1 MRCRSALLSCL
12 LVLFIT
18 SPLLAQ
24 SSLKTRQDYVVG
36 DHPVGV
42 VATDYDADG
51 FLDLITVNQQTDGNG
66 DIALLKGF
74 GDGRLRKVSSI
85 VSGSL
90 PSALVYTD
98 VNSDG
103 KPDLVVADLRS
114 QEITVHLGN
123 GTGGFGAKLST
134 LIVGTPASLAVGDFN
149 GDAKPDVAIL
159 NSAQNNVQI
168 LLGDG
173 LGRFPTSRQTF
184 AIAAS
189 SKQILTIDLNAD
201 AKRDLL
207 VVSNTT
213 NTLRIL
219 RGDGTGLF
227 TLNTTLTTGTG
238 PVAMVTADFNND
250 TRPDIAV
257 ANQAGDNVS
266 VFLQS
271 TSGSFGSPSTLS
283 PGFGP
288 RGIAVADLN
297 KDGRIDLIVTLG
309 KVSQEGQVALMTGN
323 GAGGFTLLN
332 TLFVGPAPNW
342 AATGDFN
349 RDGNLDLV
357 TANNTGNTVSLVPSI
372 GTATFLIPGR
382 IPLPFGSFPASVVV
396 GDFNNDSKV
405 DVISANEQTNNISVV
420 NGDGLCGFTS
430 VTSANNTGITPI
442 NIVATHFNADS
453 CPDLLTVNNGD
464 GSFSIMLGNCAGNFA
479 VTNGNAVGCPDP
491 ISVSVGDVNGDGRR
505 DIGMIC
511 ETAGELCTRLGT
523 GVSSPVFGL
532 LSLCTPSVTAT
543 PQGVAMGA
551 YNLDADEDYA
561 ITSSPVPSGD
571 PTDIIAIA
579 KSDGLGGVLDIP
591 ATFPVGLSPRG
602 VVNADLNGDGFLDLL
617 VANSGSNSISA
628 LLGDGGGVFSFPSI
642 DSPAGQAPTS
652 IAVADFNLD
661 GKLDAAT
668 TNTNANNVS
677 LLLGDGF
684 GHFTKAGDYGTRD
697 LPISI
702 GAGDCNGDGKPDLL
716 VADNFNDTITVLV
729 NQTAAGDP
737 LQVTDLFGQT
747 QTVYSWGIVAGA
759 KYDVIR
765 GQLRLASQGPTTNSL
780 GPVTCLANDL
790 TETDTANLPDTTY
803 PPSGDAYFYL
813 VRATVGGLAGN
824 YTVSVPGGK
833 PGVPSS
839 GGCP

>member
-1 MRCRSALLSCL
+1 MKRRSVLLACL
-12 LVLFIT
+12 QVLLIA
-18 SPLLAQ
+18 SPVLAQ
-24 SSLKTRQDYVVG
+24 SSSLKSRQDYVVG

-42 VATDYDADG
+42 IATDYDGDG
-51 FLDLITVNQQTDGNG
+51 YLDLITVNQQTAGNG

-85 VSGSL
+85 ISGSL
-90 PSALVYTD
+90 PSALAYTD
-98 VNSDG
+98 VNNDG
-103 KPDLVVADLRS
+103 KPDLVIANLRS

-123 GTGGFGAKLST
+123 GTGGFGPKLST
-134 LIVGTPASLAVGDFN
+134 LIVGTPAGLAVGDYS
-149 GDAKPDVAIL
+149 GDGKPDVAIL

-173 LGRFPTSRQTF
+173 LGRVPTNRQTF
-184 AIAAS
+184 AVASS

-213 NTLRIL
+213 NSVRIL

-227 TLNTTLTTGTG
+227 TLNATLTTGTG

-257 ANQAGDNVS
+257 ANQAGDSVS
-266 VFLQS
+266 VFMQA
-271 TSGSFGSPSTLS
+271 TNGTFGSPSTLS

-297 KDGRIDLIVTLG
+297 KDGPLDLIVTLG

-349 RDGNLDLV
+349 RDGNLDLA
-357 TANNTGNTVSLVPSI
+357 TANNTGNTVSLVTSI

-382 IPLPFGSFPASVVV
+382 IPLPFGSFPADIVV
-396 GDFNNDSKV
+396 GDFNNDTKM
-405 DVISANEQTNNISVV
+405 DVISANEQVNNISVV

-430 VTSANNTGITPI
+430 VSSANNTGITPI
-442 NIVATHFNADS
+442 AIVAANLNTDS
-453 CPDLLTVNNGD
+453 CPDLVTINNGD
-464 GSFSIMLGNCAGNFA
+464 GTYSWMAGACNGNFS
-479 VTNGNAVGCPDP
+479 VTNGNLIGCPDP
-491 ISVSVGDVNGDGRR
+491 IAIAVGDVNGDGHR
-505 DIGMIC
+505 DMAISC

-523 GVSSPVFGL
+523 GTSPVFGAAI
-532 LSLCTPSVTAT
+532 CTPAVTPT
-543 PQGVAMGA
+543 PQGLAIGA

-571 PTDIIAIA
+571 PTDIVAIA
-579 KSDGLGGVLDIP
+579 KSDGLGAVLDIP
-591 ATFPVGLSPRG
+591 ATFPVGLSPRA
-602 VVNADLNGDGFLDLL
+602 VVNADLNGDGFLDLV
-617 VANSGSNSISA
+617 VANSGSNNISA
-628 LLGDGGGVFSFPSI
+628 LLGDGGGVFTFPSI
-642 DSPAGQAPTS
+642 DSPAGQAPTA
-652 IAVADFNLD
+652 IAIADFNLD
-661 GKLDAAT
+661 GKLDVAT

-677 LLLGDGF
+677 LMLGDGL

-697 LPISI
+697 LPVSI
-702 GAGDCNGDGKPDLL
+702 GTGDCNGDGKPDLL

-729 NQTAAGDP
+729 NQTTPGDP
-737 LQVTDLFGQT
+737 LQATDLFGQT
-747 QTVYSWGIVAGA
+747 QTVYSWGIVPNGL
-759 KYDVIR
+759 YDVIR
-765 GQLRLASQGPTTNSL
+765 GQMLLATQGPTTNNL

-790 TETDTANLPDTTY
+790 VETDTASVPDTTN
-803 PPSGDAYFYL
+803 PPRGDAYFYL
-813 VRATVGGLAGN
+813 VRATVGGVAGP
-824 YTVSVPGGK
+824 YTLSVPGSK
-833 PGVPSS
+833 PGNPAS